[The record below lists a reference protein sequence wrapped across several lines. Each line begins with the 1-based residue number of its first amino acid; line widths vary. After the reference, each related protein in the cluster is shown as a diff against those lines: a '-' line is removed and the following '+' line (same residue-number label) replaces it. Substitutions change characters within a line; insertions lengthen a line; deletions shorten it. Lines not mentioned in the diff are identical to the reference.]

1 MIGQFA
7 VSKAGHDKGSLYV
20 VVAQEG
26 EFVFLCDGKTKTPE
40 RPKRKKLKHIQ
51 PIKRTVEGELLQK
64 LQTGGTVYPEEIR
77 YAIKRYTAVQNQT
90 REPLKNKF

>member
-26 EFVFLCDGKTKTPE
+26 EYVFLCDGKTKTPE
-40 RPKRKKLKHIQ
+40 NPKKKKVKHIQ
-51 PIKRTVEGELLQK
+51 PVRETVNEELLQK
-64 LQTGGTVYPEEIR
+64 LQTGAKIYPEEIR
-77 YAIKRYTAVQNQT
+77 YAVKQLLQYKGTQ
-90 REPLKNKF
+90 